1 MTSVSVVASPL
12 TSASDSTQSS
22 LLVIGKD
29 PLTII
34 LNMLPFKTFLEMRTV
49 SSGLNSISKNVWQ
62 QWRSYLEIYGKKKI
76 TPDSVHKSKYGY
88 RGDCKISKK
97 TGVCSLFGHYTKSG
111 VSSVISETDNFNAY
125 FETMDLC
132 SKRYTKK
139 ILAQNNRLDK
149 VIFKAN
155 KTIERLNNGGY
166 STGYGGGSVTYGS
179 RYSQKKRRTTNNKLS
194 KALRGK
200 ESILVKMERNN
211 KGVKLFNESNPRPKK
226 RIKTTL

>member
-1 MTSVSVVASPL
+1 MTSVVASPQ

-34 LNMLPFKTFLEMRTV
+34 MNMLPFKTFLEMRTV
-49 SSGLNSISKNVWQ
+49 SSGLNSISKNVWL
-62 QWRSYLEIYGKKKI
+62 QWRSYLEIHGKKKI
-76 TPDSVHKSKYGY
+76 TPDSVHKAKYGF

-155 KTIERLNNGGY
+155 KTIERLNNGSYGV
-166 STGYGGGSVTYGS
+166 GYGFGS
-179 RYSQKKRRTTNNKLS
+179 RYSAKKRRTTNNKLS

-200 ESILVKMERNN
+200 ETILMKMKRTNE
-211 KGVKLFNESNPRPKK
+211 GVELFHKSNPRPKK